1 MDFVVCQHRGSDLSR
16 LRRPYLSAASLRQ
29 CARERNNPCP
39 DREAFPSNR
48 MLEIICHFATF
59 VLPNCTIAMLGSCC
73 FCRNSDVSWR
83 YQRVIVQKCR
93 KRGIDMNIAFPIE
106 RIIFGGYWS
115 MASFNHFKNLNY
127 MSETRKR
134 RERRLPSWQWQEPG
148 SSCCWVVSTCCWES
162 IL

>member
-1 MDFVVCQHRGSDLSR
+1 
-16 LRRPYLSAASLRQ
+16 
-29 CARERNNPCP
+29 
-39 DREAFPSNR
+39 
-48 MLEIICHFATF
+48 
-59 VLPNCTIAMLGSCC
+59 
-73 FCRNSDVSWR
+73 
-83 YQRVIVQKCR
+83 
-93 KRGIDMNIAFPIE
+93 MNIAFPIE